1 MALQPHRLEFAA
13 LLAAAS
19 LEGKGRMTRT
29 SDSTGIAIYSI
40 MITPLTLA
48 WVYIPA

>member
-1 MALQPHRLEFAA
+1 
-13 LLAAAS
+13 
-19 LEGKGRMTRT
+19 MTRT

-40 MITPLTLA
+40 MLTLLMLA